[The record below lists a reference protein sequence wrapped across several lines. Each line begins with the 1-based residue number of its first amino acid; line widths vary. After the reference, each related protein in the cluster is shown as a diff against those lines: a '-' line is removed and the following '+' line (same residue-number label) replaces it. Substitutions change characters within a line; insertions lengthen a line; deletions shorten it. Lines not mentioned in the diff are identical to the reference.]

1 MREMV
6 LNHASLASCAPAE
19 TAPWLVDLAAGMSA
33 LIGSGVAK
41 SSLRMRAPDPGGF
54 SIHDSYQELRR
65 RGERDPYVF
74 LSRLSTK
81 SPLLDGVAEGIADR
95 FRGCEALGCETKK
108 LRPEDG
114 EPLVLCAISDAIAV
128 GGPSEPVWDRDQ
140 LTVRFQELLRDE
152 SFEESWEQIDNL
164 TRASHA
170 TPILERHRTW
180 MRRSCVNGADLWAR
194 RKQLFPHLVF
204 GPDVEGDLG
213 RLNVLE
219 KVIRRL
225 ADLDASAAPWS
236 SGPVPDW
243 ICGVRPEGQ
252 RVMTTP
258 KLREAR
264 RFASGTGSREV
275 FEYHA
280 SFGKG
285 GRIHLRVDPA
295 RRQVEIG
302 YIGGHLPT
310 ARF

>member
-6 LNHASLASCAPAE
+6 LNHASLESCAPVEAV
-19 TAPWLVDLAAGMSA
+19 PWLLDLAAGMSA
-33 LIGSGVAK
+33 LIGSGVTE
-41 SSLRMRAPDPGGF
+41 SCLRMRAPDPGGF

-74 LSRLSTK
+74 LLKLSTK

-95 FRGCEALGCETKK
+95 FRACEALGCETKK

-128 GGPSEPVWDRDQ
+128 GSPSEPVWDRDQ
-140 LTVRFQELLRDE
+140 LTVRFQELLPDE
-152 SFEESWEQIDNL
+152 SFEESWERIDNL

-170 TPILERHRTW
+170 QPILERHRTRI
-180 MRRSCVNGADLWAR
+180 RRSCTNGADLWAR

-204 GPDVEGDLG
+204 GPDVEAHLD
-213 RLNVLE
+213 RLNVIE
-219 KVIRRL
+219 RVIRRL
-225 ADLDASAAPWS
+225 ADLDASAAPWL

-243 ICGVRPEGQ
+243 ICDVRPEGQ

-264 RFASGTGSREV
+264 RFASLTGRREV
-275 FEYHA
+275 FEYHT
-280 SFGKG
+280 SFGKD
-285 GRIHLRVDPA
+285 GRIHLRVDA
-295 RRQVEIG
+295 AHRQVEIG